1 MGKFVTP
8 VHIETTIITCINM
21 NLEVKSTK
29 TSLGEGKE
37 SWVGVLTLLILPV
50 ISRKLGR
57 EMSTKS
63 RCSQQEYIDIHTHT
77 HIHINTAISS
87 QVC

>member
-1 MGKFVTP
+1 M
-8 VHIETTIITCINM
+8 
-21 NLEVKSTK
+21 
-29 TSLGEGKE
+29 
-37 SWVGVLTLLILPV
+37 GVLTLLTLPM

-63 RCSQQEYIDIHTHT
+63 RCSQQEYIDIYTHT
-77 HIHINTAISS
+77 RTYKVVSS